1 MKNKQTQIGRWLSVI
16 ILPAIIGS
24 AAIAETE
31 IEKARTSLILPTF

>member
-16 ILPAIIGS
+16 ISAIIGS